1 MQNNFKNKNQQIGI
15 LITNLGT
22 PDSPTKK
29 DLKKYLNQFLM
40 DKRVVDLSRLF
51 WVPLLKLIILN
62 VRPKKSA
69 KLYKSIWTDQGSPLL
84 AMSKNILQSL
94 KHTFSEDSR
103 DITFDL
109 GMRYGNPSIKEA
121 LQRFKDKSISKIL
134 VLPLYPQAGSPTTS
148 STFDAVSSYLS
159 TQSWTP
165 NLRFISGYHDHKDY
179 IISLSRSI
187 KDSFSKNGKPDKLI
201 FSYHGMPDRYLQE
214 GDPYYCFCHKTTRLV
229 AEKLNLDKD
238 YYEMAFQSRFG
249 YEKWLQP
256 YLDDM
261 IPEMA
266 KNGVNHLQIISPG
279 FSVDCL
285 ETLEEINIQYRELFE
300 DNGGKKFNYI
310 PCLNDSDNQLAMI
323 KNLVLENIKGWDS

>member
-1 MQNNFKNKNQQIGI
+1 MQNNFKNKNKQIGI

-51 WVPLLKLIILN
+51 WVPLLKVIILN

-84 AMSKNILQSL
+84 AMSKNILQRL
-94 KHTFSEDSR
+94 KHTFSEDNR

-229 AEKLNLDKD
+229 AEKLKLDKD
-238 YYEMAFQSRFG
+238 HYEMAFQSRFG

-256 YLDDM
+256 YLDNM

-266 KNGVNHLQIISPG
+266 KDGVNHLQIISPG

-285 ETLEEINIQYRELFE
+285 ETLEEINIQYRALFK